1 MNQIDIEWRHL
12 EVDGNTCNRCNDT
25 GSTLQQVIERLNEEC
40 APCGWKLSF
49 RDTPLDA
56 TRIPESNGIWLN
68 GQLIEELLPGA
79 AAGESHCESCCDF
92 TGNPQTQ
99 CRTIEFGGNHYK
111 AIPESLIREAVCRV
125 AGCC

>member
-12 EVDGNTCNRCNDT
+12 EVDGNTCIRCNDT

-49 RDTPLDA
+49 HDTPLDA

-99 CRTIEFGGNHYK
+99 CRTVEFGGNHYE
-111 AIPESLIREAVCRV
+111 AIPESIIREAVCRV